1 MKGEFQLKTLKYT
14 HIRQIIT
21 QNANLR
27 NYHHTSPYKQNIKL
41 IKRINLHEEQHNTPK
56 STKFTIKHARK
67 PITQQIAHRR
77 ANIYTEK
84 DKR

>member
-1 MKGEFQLKTLKYT
+1 MKRANQLKNAYYN
-14 HIRQIIT
+14 HIRQILT
-21 QNANLR
+21 QRA

-67 PITQQIAHRR
+67 PLTV
-77 ANIYTEK
+77 NIKLLFNSLKVLNKYLIIY
-84 DKR
+84 

>member
-1 MKGEFQLKTLKYT
+1 MKREFELRTLKYT

-41 IKRINLHEEQHNTPK
+41 RKRRNLHEQHHNTPK
-56 STKFTIKHARK
+56 STKFTMKHARK
-67 PITQQIAHRR
+67 PLTVNITMKKIKS
-77 ANIYTEK
+77 NKT
-84 DKR
+84 